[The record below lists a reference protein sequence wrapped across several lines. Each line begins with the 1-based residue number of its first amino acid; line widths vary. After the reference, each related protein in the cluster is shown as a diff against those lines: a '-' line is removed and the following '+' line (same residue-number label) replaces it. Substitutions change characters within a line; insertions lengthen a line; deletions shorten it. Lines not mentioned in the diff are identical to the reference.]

1 VPAAMPDGERRQ
13 GAAWRIRTWPRL
25 EGRGYVG
32 IMDDAQL
39 QAHFAAIDE
48 RFDRLT
54 AMMASQ
60 FEAMQAHFDR
70 RMDALEGRMDA
81 LERRVDAMDLKFEE
95 KFIGVYERLASA
107 RLAQERF
114 ERRVLD
120 RLDAMAQEIAAN
132 RDAIHGLR
140 EDDARLR
147 EDLAALRDGIA
158 RLDERVSG
166 VEVSLLGL
174 NDRLDGLSEDMRQ
187 RFRTVN
193 DRLAALAA

>member
-1 VPAAMPDGERRQ
+1 
-13 GAAWRIRTWPRL
+13 
-25 EGRGYVG
+25 
-32 IMDDAQL
+32 MDDAQL

-70 RMDALEGRMDA
+70 RMDALERRVDA
-81 LERRVDAMDLKFEE
+81 LERRIESLERRVDAMDLKFEE

-107 RLAQERF
+107 RLAQEQF

-120 RLDAMAQEIAAN
+120 RLDTMAQEIAAN
-132 RDAIHGLR
+132 REAINGLR

-147 EDLAALRDGIA
+147 EDLAALRDGVA
-158 RLDERVSG
+158 RLDERVSV